1 MTSINKETME
11 YRELNRRLK
20 FYIELSEEVLF
31 GLSERRDLLLLKEA
45 NSWNK
50 LVNMC
55 LGRDRKNNL
64 LIYNGGL
71 LIFKIVSKAEYDN
84 LSRNY
89 KMAKPSIIISR
100 LTGMVDFYTH
110 LENITDLDIITD
122 YLKRTTF
129 DSDKGKWFV
138 MTEDKDPDPI
148 CSEDDIFLSS
158 LFENR
163 DGLDNARGKFKEL
176 TIEEYLK
183 FYKDGKIKNCN

>member
-45 NSWNK
+45 NSWDK

-55 LGRDRKNNL
+55 FGRDRKNNL

-138 MTEDKDPDPI
+138 MTEDKDLDPI
-148 CSEDDIFLSS
+148 CSEDDVFLSS
-158 LFENR
+158 LFENK
-163 DGLDNARGKFKEL
+163 DDLDNARGKFKEL